1 VSEDVTTD
9 FAQKDALGRVSRKPK
24 LTAPQVEMARGL
36 LESGKPP
43 RDVAKAFGV
52 GRSTLYRVLKLM
64 DDNVMV
70 ASGAE

>member
-1 VSEDVTTD
+1 MSEDVTTD
-9 FAQKDALGRVSRKPK
+9 FAQKDALSRVSRKPK
-24 LTAPQVEMARGL
+24 LTAHQVEMARGL

-64 DDNVMV
+64 DDSVMV
-70 ASGAE
+70 TSEAE

>member
-1 VSEDVTTD
+1 
-9 FAQKDALGRVSRKPK
+9 
-24 LTAPQVEMARGL
+24 MARGL

-43 RDVAKAFGV
+43 RDAAKAFGV

-64 DDNVMV
+64 DDSVMV